1 MKDTKNNIRSFR
13 YSDRVAQI
21 LESMEGDSLNAKF
34 ENLVLFC
41 HDRLPEVQKKYDMYK
56 SMADRQWNEFMEL
69 SDLRDGIKR
78 DLRNVENKLCS
89 LDELLEFTESRCKAV
104 MEHKEELQHMIVQ
117 APAVMRNYLEEI
129 CVT

>member
-78 DLRNVENKLCS
+78 DLTNVES
-89 LDELLEFTESRCKAV
+89 
-104 MEHKEELQHMIVQ
+104 
-117 APAVMRNYLEEI
+117 
-129 CVT
+129 

>member
-21 LESMEGDSLNAKF
+21 LESMEGDSLTATF

-104 MEHKEELQHMIVQ
+104 MEHKEEL
-117 APAVMRNYLEEI
+117 
-129 CVT
+129 